1 MKGALMN
8 GSLGTTQEGAINSGV
23 LGAAEKQQGA
33 YNSGVLGAVK
43 LVKQAGSVNSGVLG
57 FHEPGAVR
65 SGVLGEY
72 FATNGLGKYTQS
84 GAYNSGSLGAVRVP
98 QNGAYRS
105 GSLGEYFAA
114 NAMQGLGRTG
124 CGCTGKPT
132 SGLGATVRY
141 VNAMKKHHL
150 RGLGGALGTVSLD
163 LDMIVGIALGAV
175 GVWFAMGKKCTV

>member
-8 GSLGTTQEGAINSGV
+8 GSLGTTQAGAINSGV

-33 YNSGVLGAVK
+33 YHSGVLGAVK
-43 LVKQAGSVNSGVLG
+43 LVKQEGAYNSGVLG
-57 FHEPGAVR
+57 FHEPHAVR
-65 SGVLGEY
+65 DGVLGEY

-84 GAYNSGSLGAVRVP
+84 GAYNSGSLGHVP
-98 QNGAYRS
+98 QPGALRS

-124 CGCTGKPT
+124 CGCTGKPV
-132 SGLGATVRY
+132 SGLGTTLKFLGRP
-141 VNAMKKHHL
+141 KHRPLL
-150 RGLGGALGTVSLD
+150 RSVGALGDPVSLD
-163 LDMIVGIALGAV
+163 LDMIVGFAIGAF